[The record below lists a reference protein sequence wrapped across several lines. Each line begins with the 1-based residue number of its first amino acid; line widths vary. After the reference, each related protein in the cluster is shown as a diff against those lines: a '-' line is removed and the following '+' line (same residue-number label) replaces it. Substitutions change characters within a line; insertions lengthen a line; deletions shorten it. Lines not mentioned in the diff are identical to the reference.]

1 MRIAIVF
8 VLRIKTR
15 PGRNKRQT
23 PDSGTQLVE
32 LAIVLPIFLMLLAA
46 AAEFGNYFYTY
57 VTLTRATRVAARH
70 LSAHVFTDS
79 EKNAAKN
86 LAVCGSTAACSSG
99 SEVLNGLTTSN
110 VQITNTGN
118 NTLPTTVT
126 VQIINYSYTPVFD
139 LSRFVGGAT
148 WSNVAAAPSTTMRY
162 MLWR

>member
-1 MRIAIVF
+1 MF
-8 VLRIKTR
+8 ESKTKIR
-15 PGRNKRQT
+15 PGRHKSRST
-23 PDSGTQLVE
+23 DRGTQLVE

-46 AAEFGNYFYTY
+46 TAEFGNYFYTY

-70 LSAHVFTDS
+70 LSARAFTDT
-79 EKNAAKN
+79 EKTVAKN
-86 LAVCGSTAACSSG
+86 LAVCGSTSSCPSG
-99 SEVLNGLTTSN
+99 SAILTGLTTSN

-126 VQIINYSYTPVFD
+126 VQIINYTYTPVFD